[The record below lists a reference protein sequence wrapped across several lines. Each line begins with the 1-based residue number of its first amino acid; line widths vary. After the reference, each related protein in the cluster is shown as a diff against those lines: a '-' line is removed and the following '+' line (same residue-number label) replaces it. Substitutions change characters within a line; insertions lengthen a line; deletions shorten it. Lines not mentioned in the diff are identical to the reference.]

1 MIDFLDLKISIYYA
15 ENVSLQTLK
24 RNAISLAV
32 QNRRHYGLFTNRSR
46 WRRLLDRGGGMES
59 RQMIKCFI
67 NFNIHEDGICNLEYM
82 SPRIRTFR
90 KCTELLVA
98 S

>member
-1 MIDFLDLKISIYYA
+1 M
-15 ENVSLQTLK
+15 
-24 RNAISLAV
+24 AI
-32 QNRRHYGLFTNRSR
+32 QNRRHYGLFTNRIR
-46 WRRLLDRGGGMES
+46 WRRVLVRGGGMVS
-59 RQMIKCFI
+59 RQMRKCFI

-82 SPRIRTFR
+82 SPRIRKIR